1 MLIWKKVQ
9 LENIDR
15 KTSLLSNALTN
26 YIYKEGPIVQLFNK
40 YNISKEDIKL
50 LDNYTA
56 KRIAGLIIL
65 FFSGDSKRINDIAN
79 KYNYLEGINDVM
91 DIEAEI
97 EGYVHATRSNRE
109 KW

>member
-56 KRIAGLIIL
+56 QRIAGLIIL

-79 KYNYLEGINDVM
+79 KYNYLV
-91 DIEAEI
+91 DIDDISKIKPEI
-97 EGYVHATRSNRE
+97 EGYVDVKRSDKNHQ
-109 KW
+109 

>member
-1 MLIWKKVQ
+1 MQVWKKVK
-9 LENIDR
+9 LKNID
-15 KTSLLSNALTN
+15 KQTALLSNALTN
-26 YIYKEGPIVQLFNK
+26 YIYKDGPILDIFNK
-40 YNISKEDIKL
+40 YEISKRDRKA
-50 LDNYTA
+50 LDDYA
-56 KRIAGLIIL
+56 SSRIAGLILL

-109 KW
+109 K

>member
-1 MLIWKKVQ
+1 MQVWKKVK
-9 LENIDR
+9 LKNID
-15 KTSLLSNALTN
+15 KQTALLSNALTN
-26 YIYKEGPIVQLFNK
+26 YIYKDGPILDIFNK
-40 YNISKEDIKL
+40 YEISQKDREI

-56 KRIAGLIIL
+56 SRIAGLILL

-109 KW
+109 K

>member
-9 LENIDR
+9 LENIDK

-26 YIYKEGPIVQLFNK
+26 YIYKEGPIVKLFNK
-40 YNISKEDIKL
+40 YNISKEDIEL

-56 KRIAGLIIL
+56 SRIAGLTLL

-79 KYNYLEGINDVM
+79 KYNYLVDIDDVNK
-91 DIEAEI
+91 IKPEI
-97 EGYVHATRSNRE
+97 EGYVNITRSNNE
-109 KW
+109 NK